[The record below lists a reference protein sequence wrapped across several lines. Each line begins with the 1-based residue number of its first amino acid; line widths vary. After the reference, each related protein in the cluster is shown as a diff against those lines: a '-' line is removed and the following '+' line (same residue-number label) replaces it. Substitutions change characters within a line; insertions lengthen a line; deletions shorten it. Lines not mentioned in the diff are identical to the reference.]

1 MSVSIRL
8 KELLDT
14 AQVPY
19 ETRTHP
25 TAYTAAE
32 IAEAIHIPGAEMAK
46 AVIVNADGLLRMA
59 VLGANSMLDLR
70 HLQWV
75 TRSDNIRL
83 ATENEFRDAFPT
95 CEVGAMPPFGN
106 LFGLAVFC
114 DTRLE
119 NNEFIEFNAG
129 THTDTIR
136 MEFADY
142 KRLARPT
149 MIDLVL
155 HRPERAA

>member
-1 MSVSIRL
+1 MSVSTRL

-14 AQVPY
+14 GQAPY
-19 ETRTHP
+19 ESRTHR

-32 IAEAIHIPGAEMAK
+32 VAEAMHIPGKEMAK
-46 AVIVNADGLLRMA
+46 TVIVNADGLLRMA
-59 VLGANSMLDLR
+59 VLPANQMLNLR

-75 TRSDNIRL
+75 MRSDNVRL
-83 ATENEFRDAFPT
+83 ATEHEFRDTFPG
-95 CEVGAMPPFGN
+95 CEIGAMPPFGN
-106 LFGLAVFC
+106 LFGLSVYC

-129 THTDTIR
+129 THTDTVR
-136 MEFADY
+136 MPFTEF

-149 MIDLVL
+149 MIDLVE
-155 HRPERAA
+155 HRPGAAA